1 MPASTEKQ
9 ASRIVEDSGREGGLS
24 DSEFAIDKTYTLYI
38 LFFIEV
44 LYPYSYRASQRGEWK
59 EVLSP
64 PAS

>member
-1 MPASTEKQ
+1 M
-9 ASRIVEDSGREGGLS
+9 EDSGREGGLS